1 MKSSLFVLL
10 ILSLLAGIILSVLS
24 IASSKV
30 ADRKNGFDR
39 KIENSILREM
49 GQLNLPSGVTKIANI
64 QGDTVYLQTDDP
76 ELIYYTDDFQ
86 TLKKIEFK
94 FGKTHKFN
102 SLFTSYVK
110 YPLIYIMGGNSRQFF
125 KIDLISRKVD
135 STKLLVPG
143 AFGNANYID
152 NNLWI
157 VRYIDSSSYNSMF
170 TKINTEDGSFITEDS
185 ISPKLND
192 AGFTNDGILIH
203 QENSAYLSF
212 IQFYN
217 NKVTLFDTAFNIKGV
232 FNTIDTCLFPGIQ
245 LRKDSNGVTNSA
257 PPRMVNGPSAVS
269 NGMVYIHSYLRADNE
284 RQNRG
289 LIVIDRYELIT
300 GRYINSFY
308 LPPTPGKNLIGLFI
322 SNDMLYALYNHMVTK
337 ARILN

>member
-1 MKSSLFVLL
+1 MKSSLFVL
-10 ILSLLAGIILSVLS
+10 IILSILAGTILGVLS

-30 ADRKNGFDR
+30 TDRKNGFER
-39 KIENSILREM
+39 KIGNRILSEM
-49 GQLNLPSGVTKIANI
+49 GQLYLPSGITKISNVH
-64 QGDTVYLQTDDP
+64 GDTVYLQTDDP
-76 ELIYYTDDFQ
+76 EVVYYTTDFR
-86 TLKKIEFK
+86 TLKRMEFK
-94 FGKTHKFN
+94 FGKTHKFK

-110 YPLIYIMGGNSRQFF
+110 YPLIFIMGGNSRQIF
-125 KIDLISRKVD
+125 KINIVSGIVD

-152 NNLWI
+152 DNYWI

-170 TKINTEDGSFITEDS
+170 TKINIMDGSFITEDS

-192 AGFTNDGILIH
+192 AGFTNDGILVH
-203 QENSAYLSF
+203 EENSEYLSF

-217 NKVTLFDTAFNIKGV
+217 NKVTLFDTAFNVKGI
-232 FNTIDTCLFPGIQ
+232 FNTIDTCVFPGIQ

-269 NGMVYIHSYLRADNE
+269 NGILYIHSYLRADNE
-284 RQNRG
+284 KQNRG
-289 LIVIDRYELIT
+289 LIVIDRYDQRT

-308 LPPTPGKNLIGLFI
+308 LPPTPGKNLIGLYV
-322 SNDMLYALYNHMVTK
+322 SNDLLYALYNHMVTK
-337 ARILN
+337 ARIFN